1 MDFKTGTNPC
11 HPEGRA
17 RRISKENAQ
26 EILHFVQND
35 KKCAFTLAEVLITLG
50 IIGIVA
56 AMTLL
61 VLKDARDKGYVTGL
75 KKAYSVLSNATNL
88 IISEEGEPSN
98 WGFTKVGAI
107 DNSGNERIVSLYK
120 KHLAVLNSGGY
131 CSSCNE
137 LMPGVPRLTYKSLN
151 GVSRG
156 NGLYGRPLFV
166 DSYPLLL
173 QDGSIIG
180 ISFKNIR
187 NAVFWGTPDI
197 SFTVDV
203 NGLKG
208 PNRIGRD
215 VFFLYINAKTG
226 KFLPY
231 ANETFN
237 SGNVDYR
244 DTCDKDKEGY
254 SCAYRVITEG
264 KMNY

>member
-1 MDFKTGTNPC
+1 MQTM
-11 HPEGRA
+11 
-17 RRISKENAQ
+17 I
-26 EILHFVQND
+26 EILGGGAPENKLLSG
-35 KKCAFTLAEVLITLG
+35 KKIGFTLAEVLITLG

-98 WGFTKVGAI
+98 WGLTSYGAI
-107 DNSGNERIVSLYK
+107 DNSGNERIVGLYI
-120 KHLAVLNSGGY
+120 KHLDVISSGEY
-131 CSSCNE
+131 CYYCNE
-137 LMPGVPRLTYKSLN
+137 LMPGVPRLTYTSLN
-151 GVSRG
+151 GVSPG
-156 NGLYGRPLFV
+156 KGLYGYPLFIN
-166 DSYPLLL
+166 SHPLLL
-173 QDGSIIG
+173 KDGSIIG
-180 ISFKNIR
+180 ISFMNR
-187 NAVFWGTPDI
+187 TNAVYWGTPDI

-231 ANETFN
+231 TNETFDK
-237 SGNVDYR
+237 GKVDYR
-244 DTCDKDKEGY
+244 DTCAKGKEGY
-254 SCAYRVITEG
+254 SCAYKVMTEG